1 MKKVYAEPMT
11 KVMKLNVS
19 SIMDPTIDNT
29 SIGNNGGSGDG
40 PVAADLF

>member
-19 SIMDPTIDNT
+19 SIMDPSIDNT
-29 SIGNNGGSGDG
+29 SIGNDNTSGDG